1 MKNVLEFDEHC
12 FFSYLSIML
21 YRILETFNTANATI
35 FFFQFQT
42 ENFPSEPNY
51 AGNRQPF
58 VQR

>member
-1 MKNVLEFDEHC
+1 MKKIVESNEDCFVSCLNV
-12 FFSYLSIML
+12 ML
-21 YRILETFNTANATI
+21 YRTLETFNTVNSKM
-35 FFFQFQT
+35 FFSQFQT